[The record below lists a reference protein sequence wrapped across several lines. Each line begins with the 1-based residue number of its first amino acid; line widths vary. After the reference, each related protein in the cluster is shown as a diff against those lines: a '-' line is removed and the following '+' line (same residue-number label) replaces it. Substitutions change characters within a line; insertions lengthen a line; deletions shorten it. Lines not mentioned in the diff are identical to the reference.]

1 MQKLVLQENIRF
13 FSVELMFFFSSD
25 SFFQGFNSGIVL
37 YDLKKMR
44 ESADFTDNAK
54 VENMLNLS
62 EKFMFAGSVGKKN

>member
-13 FSVELMFFFSSD
+13 PSVEFIFFSSD
-25 SFFQGFNSGIVL
+25 SFLQGFNSGIVL

-44 ESADFTDNAK
+44 ESVDYTENTK

-62 EKFMFAGSVGKKN
+62 EKFMFAGSVGKNN

>member
-1 MQKLVLQENIRF
+1 MQKLVLQENIRSL
-13 FSVELMFFFSSD
+13 SVELIFFSSD

-44 ESADFTDNAK
+44 ESVDYTENAK

>member
-1 MQKLVLQENIRF
+1 MTWF
-13 FSVELMFFFSSD
+13 FLSSD
-25 SFFQGFNSGIVL
+25 PLLQGFNSGIVL

-44 ESADFTDNAK
+44 ESVDYTDNAK